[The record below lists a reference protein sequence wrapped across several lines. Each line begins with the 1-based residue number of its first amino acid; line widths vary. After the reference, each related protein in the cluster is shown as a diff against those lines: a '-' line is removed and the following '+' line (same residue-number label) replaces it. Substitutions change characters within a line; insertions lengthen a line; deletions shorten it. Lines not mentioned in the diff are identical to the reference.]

1 MNYPFW
7 DVPLIG
13 AGWVI
18 GIISIFHVMI
28 SHFAVGGGLLIPMLE
43 RRALNLKSPEW
54 MAALRRNMRFFL
66 IVTGVLGTVSG
77 VGIWFSI
84 GLAQPTGTSALIH
97 IFVFFW
103 AVEWIFFLIELTS
116 AAIYYYSWGRISERL
131 HVAMG
136 WVYCVS
142 SFFTLFIINGI
153 LSFML
158 TPGQEW
164 LQANGMREF
173 SGAVL
178 YAFFNPTF
186 WPSLLIRALACLSLA
201 AVFVLMSAS
210 RIRGEMQPALKAGIL
225 RYLLRWF
232 VPGLL
237 LLPLGIFWLLH
248 MLPQSQLNLLKLP
261 ELNLMPIA
269 LSVIFVSVLTAVAA
283 FILVWPRPLKFT
295 PARAWILMILAAVVV
310 SGAEYSREM
319 LRKPFVIVG
328 YMYSNGVRVS
338 DVERYNTEGY
348 LTKSLWVDEENDFAA
363 GKAMF
368 RGQCMICHTW
378 SGYRSMDKLLKGRNK
393 ESLQSVL
400 DMLHEYSPEYR
411 FTQYMPPLVGTLA
424 ERRALAVWL
433 ENKAQLKG
441 SEGEEKK

>member
-173 SGAVL
+173 SGVVL

-210 RIRGEMQPALKAGIL
+210 RIRGEMEPVLKAGIL

-237 LLPLGIFWLLH
+237 LLPVGLFWLLH
-248 MLPQSQLNLLKLP
+248 TLPQSQLNLLKLP
-261 ELNLMPIA
+261 ELNLMPIS

-283 FILVWPRPLKFT
+283 FMLVWPRPLKFT

-310 SGAEYSREM
+310 AGAEYSREM

-338 DVERYNTEGY
+338 EVERFNSEGY
-348 LTKSLWVDEENDFAA
+348 LTKSLWVDEKNDFAA

-378 SGYRSMDKLLKGRNK
+378 SGYRSMDKLLKGRNR

-424 ERRALAVWL
+424 ERKALAVWL
-433 ENKAQLKG
+433 ENKAALKG
-441 SEGEEKK
+441 AEGEEKK

>member
-28 SHFAVGGGLLIPMLE
+28 SHFAVGGGLLIPILE
-43 RRALNLKSPEW
+43 RRALSLESPEW
-54 MAALRRNMRFFL
+54 MNALRRNMRFFL

-103 AVEWIFFLIELTS
+103 AIEWVFFLIELAS
-116 AAIYYYSWGRISERL
+116 AAVYYYSWGRISDRL
-131 HVAMG
+131 HVAIG

-142 SFFTLFIINGI
+142 SFFTLFVINGI
-153 LSFML
+153 LTFMM

-178 YAFFNPTF
+178 YAFFNPTY
-186 WPSLLIRALACLSLA
+186 WPSLFIRALACLSLA

-210 RIRGEMQPALKAGIL
+210 RIRSEMEPDLKADIL

-232 VPGLL
+232 IPGLL
-237 LLPLGIFWLLH
+237 LLPIGLFWLLYS
-248 MLPQSQLNLLKLP
+248 LPQSRLNLLKLS
-261 ELNLMPIA
+261 ELNLMPISLA
-269 LSVIFVSVLTAVAA
+269 VIFVSVLTAVAA
-283 FILVWPRPLKFT
+283 FILVWPRPLKFNLT
-295 PARAWILMILAAVVV
+295 RAWILMILAAVVV
-310 SGAEYSREM
+310 TAAEYSREM
-319 LRKPFVIVG
+319 LRKPFVIVD
-328 YMYSNGVRVS
+328 YMYSNGVRVQ
-338 DVERYNTEGY
+338 DVKRFNKEGY
-348 LTKSLWVDEENDFAA
+348 LTKSLWVDEENDFAT

-378 SGYRSMDKLLKGRNK
+378 SGYRSMDRLLKGRNK

-400 DMLHEYSPEYR
+400 DMLYEYSPEYR

-433 ENKAQLKG
+433 ENKAQLRG
-441 SEGEEKK
+441 AEEGKK

>member
-18 GIISIFHVMI
+18 GIISIFHIMI
-28 SHFAVGGGLLIPMLE
+28 SHFAVGGGLLIPILE
-43 RRALNLKSPEW
+43 RRALALKSPEW
-54 MAALRRNMRFFL
+54 MGALRRNMLFFL

-84 GLAQPTGTSALIH
+84 GLAQPAGTSALIH

-103 AVEWIFFLIELTS
+103 AIEWIFFLIELTS
-116 AAIYYYSWGRISERL
+116 AAVYYYSWGRVSDRL
-131 HVAMG
+131 HVALG

-142 SFFTLFIINGI
+142 SFFTLFVINGV
-153 LSFML
+153 LSFMM
-158 TPGQEW
+158 TPGEAW
-164 LQANGMREF
+164 LKAGTMQEF

-178 YAFFNPTF
+178 DGFFNPTY
-186 WPSLLIRALACLSLA
+186 WPSLLIRFLACLSLS
-201 AVFVLMSAS
+201 AVFVLMSSS
-210 RIRGEMQPALKAGIL
+210 RIRGEMEPALKSGIL

-232 VPGLL
+232 VPALL
-237 LLPLGIFWLLH
+237 LLPVGLFWLLY
-248 MLPQSQLNLLKLP
+248 MLPEPQLNLLRLP
-261 ELNLMPIA
+261 ELGLLPI
-269 LSVIFVSVLTAVAA
+269 SMTVIFASVLTAVAA
-283 FILVWPRPLKFT
+283 FLLVWPRPLKFT
-295 PARAWILMILAAVVV
+295 PARAWILMALAAVVV
-310 SGAEYSREM
+310 SSAEYSREM
-319 LRKPFVIVG
+319 LRKPFVIAG
-328 YMYSNGVRVS
+328 YMYSNGVRVA
-338 DVERYNTEGY
+338 DVERFNAQGF

-378 SGYRSMDKLLKGRNK
+378 SGYRSMNRLLKGRTR

-400 DMLHEYSPEYR
+400 DMLHEYKPEYH

-433 ENKAQLKG
+433 ENKARLKV
-441 SEGEEKK
+441 EEEEEH